1 MSTIP
6 QKLQNILDYGYSF
19 KLGEYISKGFNLVT
33 KELGLFVVATILM
46 LVATAVA
53 AFIPVV
59 GSLLSGLILAPALT
73 VGFYAAGRKVDL
85 GEKLELGDFFK
96 GFDKIG
102 DLALT
107 ALVSGLLVLLS
118 IVPGLLLMAF
128 SGLNLKNIEDP
139 ESLLAGAN
147 VGLLALGGLLIFL
160 SILFLAVSLTW
171 SYPLVYFYNLKPMDA
186 IRTSIKLVSKNWFM
200 VFVFFIIVGILS
212 GLGAVALLIG
222 LLVTVP
228 AMYLAQY
235 AAFADVTQLN
245 EPDGAQTEIFEPF
258 TYN

>member
-1 MSTIP
+1 MSNIP
-6 QKLQNILDYGYSF
+6 QKLQNLIDYGYSF
-19 KLGEYISKGFNLVT
+19 KLGEYISRGFNLVT
-33 KELGLFVVATILM
+33 KELGLFVVATIL
-46 LVATAVA
+46 LLIAVSVAS
-53 AFIPVV
+53 FIPVI
-59 GSLLSGLILAPALT
+59 GGLLSGLILMPALT
-73 VGFYAAGRKVDL
+73 VGFYIAGRKLDL

-96 GFDKIG
+96 GFDKVG

-107 ALVSGLLVLLS
+107 ALISGLLVLLAT
-118 IVPGLLLMAF
+118 IPGLLLMAF
-128 SGLNLKNIEDP
+128 SGLNLKNVEDP
-139 ESLLAGAN
+139 SSFFAGAN
-147 VGLLALGGLLIFL
+147 VGLLVLGGLLMFL

-200 VFVFFIIVGILS
+200 VLLFIIITSILS

-235 AAFADVTQLN
+235 AAFADVTQLLG
-245 EPDGAQTEIFEPF
+245 DGTSDAFEP
-258 TYN
+258 TTSM